1 MELGTYS
8 ASASGFSLLQP
19 LTVEVTV
26 SEDIIETIEVTD
38 NAETYPFL
46 QAAKDKLIPRIID
59 NQSVKVDAIV
69 GCTGSSSGIKLATE
83 AALKEAL
90 AKAGIDE
97 SAIENFYTLPEK
109 STKQETIKT
118 EVLVVGMGGS
128 GSAAET
134 MYVANGNDA
143 SIVNVLA
150 IIKQIKMVEQVA
162 LLPIQW
168 VLMQKNITILTM
180 AVKIM
185 LMRM

>member
-1 MELGTYS
+1 MEHGTYT
-8 ASASGFSLLQP
+8 ASASEFSLLQP
-19 LTVEVTV
+19 LKVEVTV

-97 SAIENFYTLPEK
+97 SAIE
-109 STKQETIKT
+109 T

-128 GSAAET
+128 GSAAEM

>member
-1 MELGTYS
+1 MEHGTYT
-8 ASASGFSLLQP
+8 ASASEFSLLQP
-19 LTVEVTV
+19 LKVEVTV

-97 SAIENFYTLPEK
+97 SAIE
-109 STKQETIKT
+109 T

-168 VLMQKNITILTM
+168 VLMQKNITIITM

>member
-1 MELGTYS
+1 MEHGTYT
-8 ASASGFSLLQP
+8 ASASEFSLLQP
-19 LTVEVTV
+19 LKVEVTV

-97 SAIENFYTLPEK
+97 SAIE
-109 STKQETIKT
+109 T

-168 VLMQKNITILTM
+168 VLMQKNLKILTM

>member
-1 MELGTYS
+1 MEHGTYT
-8 ASASGFSLLQP
+8 ASASEFSLLQP
-19 LTVEVTV
+19 LKVEVTV

-97 SAIENFYTLPEK
+97 SAIE
-109 STKQETIKT
+109 T

-180 AVKIM
+180 AVKII

>member
-1 MELGTYS
+1 MEHGTYT
-8 ASASGFSLLQP
+8 ASASEFSLLQP

-97 SAIENFYTLPEK
+97 SAIE
-109 STKQETIKT
+109 T

>member
-1 MELGTYS
+1 MEHGTYT
-8 ASASGFSLLQP
+8 ASASEFSLLQP
-19 LTVEVTV
+19 LKVEVTV

-97 SAIENFYTLPEK
+97 SAIE
-109 STKQETIKT
+109 T